1 MYTVTNGSSTLPK
14 LKSRSTPEMDHSPKI
29 HITKKQRVDAFHPT
43 VQELV
48 EAGYDVEQSIHAV
61 EYDDRL
67 EEAMDYLLQSAR
79 EGGIFQASTSYE
91 EYRAR
96 EMELL
101 VDSQQERIT

>member
-1 MYTVTNGSSTLPK
+1 
-14 LKSRSTPEMDHSPKI
+14 MDHSPKIKI
-29 HITKKQRVDAFHPT
+29 HITKKQCVDAFHPT

-67 EEAMDYLLQSAR
+67 EGAMDYLLQSAR

-101 VDSQQERIT
+101 VDSQQERVT